1 MLTLLRHKRLLWPT
15 VMTLAGV
22 LLGLSLG
29 MWQLQRRT
37 WKAGL
42 IQRIESRAKALPVT
56 LDQAMQVWAETRD
69 VEYLHVRLTGRF
81 HHDKER
87 FLQAVEKGVAGW
99 NVITP
104 LETERATIVLVN
116 RGFVPDR
123 LRRPELRAAGL
134 IPGTVD
140 VEGLVRL
147 PPARK
152 PAFVPDND
160 LVRNEWYWLDF
171 SRLFGSMFGNTE
183 RPYAPFFVDA
193 APSHVAAP
201 PAGGATRLELP
212 NRHLE
217 YAVTW
222 FALAA
227 TLLAVFVV
235 YARA

>member
-87 FLQAVEKGVAGW
+87 FLQAVEKGVAGC
-99 NVITP
+99 
-104 LETERATIVLVN
+104 ETNFRVN
-116 RGFVPDR
+116 AEKI
-123 LRRPELRAAGL
+123 LQE
-134 IPGTVD
+134 IKCQWVD
-140 VEGLVRL
+140 VRHFTFEVEPDVIVGAQTNKPEYFFFLVKLLAIR
-147 PPARK
+147 
-152 PAFVPDND
+152 
-160 LVRNEWYWLDF
+160 Y
-171 SRLFGSMFGNTE
+171 LFFKRTVKREKGVIGMVS
-183 RPYAPFFVDA
+183 V
-193 APSHVAAP
+193 
-201 PAGGATRLELP
+201 
-212 NRHLE
+212 
-217 YAVTW
+217 W
-222 FALAA
+222 FAC
-227 TLLAVFVV
+227 
-235 YARA
+235 